1 MLARQPIFSTTMG
14 VVGYELLHRPAPSP
28 GRPSDSETA
37 TSSVILG
44 ALADIG
50 LDELVGGHR
59 AFVNFTREF
68 LLAVRP
74 LPLPAERVVLE
85 VIEDQIVDASLL
97 DVLAELRAGGFPI
110 ALDDF
115 VYAPELE
122 PLLALADI
130 VKLDVRALSPLQ
142 LAEHTARLAGRGL
155 TLVAEK
161 VETREEYDLCRT
173 LGFDAFQGYFFTRP
187 ALMRAQPIATWRL
200 GALRLA
206 AAPES
211 SVSFE
216 DIEQL
221 LRHDA
226 GLAHKLL
233 RYANSAALFTG
244 TRVSSIREAML
255 RLGSRTILRWATML
269 ALSGGADRS
278 DQLLV
283 TGLIRARLCELLAGD
298 DPAADPDRAY
308 TAGLLSVV
316 DGLLDTSMPEVLEQ
330 LPLDDLL
337 VDALLRQEG
346 PEGRLLRAATAFEA
360 GDFAAVATLHPDP
373 AALAAHYR
381 AAVNW
386 AERAA
391 GALNDG

>member
-1 MLARQPIFSTTMG
+1 MLARQPIFGAGME
-14 VVGYELLHRPAPSP
+14 VIGYELLHRPAPYP

-59 AFVNFTREF
+59 AYVNFTREF

-74 LPLPAERVVLE
+74 LPLPPERVVIE
-85 VIEDQIVDASLL
+85 VVEDQLVDAALL
-97 DVLAELRAGGFPI
+97 DVLGELRAEGFSI

-122 PLLALADI
+122 PLLELAEI
-130 VKLDVRALSPLQ
+130 VKLDVRALSPDA
-142 LAEHTARLAGRGL
+142 LAEHVARLSGRGL
-155 TLVAEK
+155 TLLAEK
-161 VETREEYDLCRT
+161 VETRAECDRCRA

-206 AAPES
+206 AASEH

-216 DIEQL
+216 DVERL

-244 TRVSSIREAML
+244 TRVGSIREALL
-255 RLGSRTILRWATML
+255 RLGSRTVLRWATML
-269 ALSGGADRS
+269 ALSGGADRA
-278 DQLLV
+278 DHLLV
-283 TGLIRARLCELLAGD
+283 TGLVRARLCELLAADGTE
-298 DPAADPDRAY
+298 ADPDRAY

-316 DGLLDTSMPEVLEQ
+316 DGLLDTPMHDVLEQ
-330 LPLDDLL
+330 LPLDESLSR
-337 VDALLRQEG
+337 ALLHRDG
-346 PEGRLLRAATAFEA
+346 PEGRLLKAAAAFER
-360 GDFAAVATLHPDP
+360 GDFPALAALHADP
-373 AALAAHYR
+373 ARFAAHYR
-381 AAVNW
+381 AAVVW
-386 AERAA
+386 AERSA
-391 GALNDG
+391 GALSEA